1 VSRKFVVYC
10 ERRAGFMNLVSR
22 PLLLMLWAAPSSA
35 CRLNRGDKPQHLGFL
50 WQNRIAVPSGCAP
63 RAANS
68 WRGTIIPKKPKC
80 LNASAT
86 RRCRLRRGAA
96 RRGMRLF
103 NFTCD
108 RAAVKL
114 LVDERETSR
123 AHNVAKDNMPAVLSR
138 FQCSFATAPTNRCWW
153 MMLYANM

>member
-1 VSRKFVVYC
+1 MA
-10 ERRAGFMNLVSR
+10 EPHRRAIRLRSTRRELVAGNYH
-22 PLLLMLWAAPSSA
+22 PEETEM
-35 CRLNRGDKPQHLGFL
+35 PQ
-50 WQNRIAVPSGCAP
+50 
-63 RAANS
+63 
-68 WRGTIIPKKPKC
+68 C